1 VDLLLLVLKVPPK
14 AVPALEPVELEE
26 MELGRG
32 LVGIVGFSRDV
43 DL

>member
-1 VDLLLLVLKVPPK
+1 VDLLLLGLKAPKVLP
-14 AVPALEPVELEE
+14 ELELELVE
-26 MELGRG
+26 MGLGRG